1 MNQAKVKSW
10 RVAWVTSCCVWLLG
24 NACGA
29 AEAEFMFRTNVAGQQ
44 LEGQPLQWS
53 ADHMLLLGRDGQ
65 LYEFDPK
72 TAQDAKKTGPR
83 FVGYSLPE
91 MKRALQDEFSEQFDV
106 STTSHYVVVSPR
118 GNRDPWA
125 DRFEQLYKRFTHY
138 FRVRD
143 FVTQEPPY
151 PLVAV
156 VYRDQTEYYRAAA
169 AGGSPLQPGTQGH
182 YDPKSNRVFLFDI
195 TSEAGAD
202 WSQNA
207 ETIIHEATHQV
218 AYNTGV
224 HKRFAVEPKWVVE
237 GLATMFE
244 ARGVW
249 DSQYDRTQTDRINRG
264 RLEDFRN
271 YAAKRRRPGALVEL
285 LSGDGRFRSDVEG
298 AYAEA
303 WALSFYLCETQPRL
317 YGEYLAKTAQR
328 PPFGDYPASER
339 MADFQ
344 QVFGTDMKMFETKF
358 LRFME
363 DVK

>member
-1 MNQAKVKSW
+1 MNRAKLRRWCLAGAV
-10 RVAWVTSCCVWLLG
+10 CCCGWLPG

-29 AEAEFMFRTNVAGQQ
+29 AAAEFMFRANVDGRQ

-53 ADHMLLLGRDGQ
+53 ADQMLLLGRDGQ

-72 TAQDAKKTGPR
+72 TAQHAKKTGPQ

-91 MKRALQDEFSEQFDV
+91 MKRALQEEFGEQFDV
-106 STTSHYVVVSPR
+106 STTSHYVVVYPR

-138 FRVRD
+138 FRVRG
-143 FVTQEPPY
+143 FATQEPPY

-156 VYRDQTEYYRAAA
+156 VYRDQAEYYRAAA
-169 AGGSPLQPGTQGH
+169 AGGAPLQPGTLGH
-182 YDPKSNRVFLFDI
+182 YDPKSNRVSLFDVS
-195 TSEAGAD
+195 SEAGAD

-249 DSQYDRTQTDRINRG
+249 DAQYDRTRTDRINRG
-264 RLEDFRN
+264 RLDEFRE
-271 YAAKRRRPGALVEL
+271 YAAKRRQSGALVEL
-285 LSGDGRFRSDVEG
+285 IAGDGRFRSDVEG

-303 WALSFYLCETQPRL
+303 WALSFYLSETHPKL

-328 PPFGDYPASER
+328 PQFVDYPAVER
-339 MADFQ
+339 VADFQ
-344 QVFGTDMKMFETKF
+344 QLFGTDMKMFETKF